1 MVVKGSGCLL
11 LLSLCLSSCFL
22 FSPSNPP
29 SSLNASDGEHAQE
42 IVLTWNAP
50 HQEQDEEGN
59 NEPDSEVSIY
69 VIERK
74 KDGVPG
80 FRVLD
85 VSSETSYTDDTVI
98 PFIMYTYRVF
108 AWFQDGS
115 QSGYSNEDDGF
126 AIDATAFQIGDTR
139 AEYPHTGAAGS
150 TENTWEWYKFQ
161 AQEGWTYSFEIYIA
175 SVDVDTLIT
184 LYKDPLGDP
193 VRGDDGMVPFS
204 LLTWTC
210 PESTLYY
217 LKVEGD
223 GNDYNITVWY
233 H

>member
-11 LLSLCLSSCFL
+11 LLSLCLSSCSL
-22 FSPSNPP
+22 FSRWNPP
-29 SSLNASDGEHAQE
+29 RGLKASDGEHAQE
-42 IVLTWNAP
+42 IVVTWRAP
-50 HQEQDEEGN
+50 YQQQDEEGN
-59 NEPDSEVSIY
+59 YEPGVSRY

-80 FRVLD
+80 FRVLHG
-85 VSSETSYTDDTVI
+85 SLETSYTDDTVI

-108 AWFQDGS
+108 AWFLDGH

-126 AIDATAFQIGDTR
+126 ARGATAIQIGDTR
-139 AEYPHTGAAGS
+139 AEYTYTGAAGS
-150 TENTWEWYKFQ
+150 TENTWEWYRFQ

-184 LYKDPLGDP
+184 LYKDPMGDP

-223 GNDYNITVWY
+223 GNDYNITVW
-233 H
+233 HH